1 MGAIITPSDQAGF
14 IKTLSYK
21 LYNSV
26 IEYEAAMKKS
36 GGNAYYT
43 SYISDSTATKEA
55 IRQRILEIR
64 RELLKLS
71 KEL

>member
-1 MGAIITPSDQAGF
+1 MGAIITPSDQARF

-26 IEYEAAMKKS
+26 IEYEAAVKKS
-36 GGNAYYT
+36 DIYYQ
-43 SYISDSTATKEA
+43 SYLTDNTATKEA
-55 IRQRILEIR
+55 IKQRILEIR

>member
-1 MGAIITPSDQAGF
+1 MSVLTPSEQAGF
-14 IKTLSYK
+14 IKVLSHK
-21 LYNSV
+21 LHNSV
-26 IEYEAAMKKS
+26 VEYEAAMKKS

>member
-26 IEYEAAMKKS
+26 IEYEAAVKKS
-36 GGNAYYT
+36 DIYYQ
-43 SYISDSTATKEA
+43 SYLTDNTATKEA
-55 IRQRILEIR
+55 IKQRILEIR